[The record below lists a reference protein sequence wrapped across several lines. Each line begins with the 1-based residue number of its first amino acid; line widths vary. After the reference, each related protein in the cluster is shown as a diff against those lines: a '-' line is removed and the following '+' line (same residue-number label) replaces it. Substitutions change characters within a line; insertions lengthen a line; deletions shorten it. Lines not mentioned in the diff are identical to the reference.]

1 MWGNFAWKRNKN
13 MWAKFSC
20 VHLTTIWISSTESF
34 PIRFCGCA
42 DAARLNQFF
51 IIKTICLKFANY
63 YCQKVVVSYIWWQWL
78 YQNNR
83 HGSMLIRHGSMIQIC
98 ECMVFIMI
106 ISLHELRVHC
116 LRLDLPTCAYLLFD
130 KGSARKDWLLSKKSF
145 IAWKY

>member
-13 MWAKFSC
+13 TWAKFSC
-20 VHLTTIWISSTESF
+20 VLLTTIWISSTVNF
-34 PIRFCGCA
+34 PIRFCGYA

-51 IIKTICLKFANY
+51 IIKTICLKFAN

-83 HGSMLIRHGSMIQIC
+83 HGSMLIRHGSMLIRIC
-98 ECMVFIMI
+98 ECMAFIMI

-116 LRLDLPTCAYLLFD
+116 LRLDLPTCAYLFSD
-130 KGSARKDWLLSKKSF
+130 KGSARKDRLLSKKTF
-145 IAWKY
+145 IARKY